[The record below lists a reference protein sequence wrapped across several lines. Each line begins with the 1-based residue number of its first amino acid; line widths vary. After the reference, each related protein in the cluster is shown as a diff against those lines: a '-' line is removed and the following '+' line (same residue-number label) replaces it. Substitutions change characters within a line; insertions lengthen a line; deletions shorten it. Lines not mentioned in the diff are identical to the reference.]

1 MSRPQTETSPLVL
14 AVEDD
19 AQTRE
24 ALASAIEL
32 RGFQPLAVESAEE
45 AIATLEKT
53 GVEPALALFDLK
65 LPGMS
70 GISLLSK
77 LKPKFPQMPVVLV
90 TGYGSFETAVEALRL
105 GAADYLSK
113 PLTNAD
119 IERALGYARRQLGS
133 EGLADVTAQ
142 GKFDPNA
149 DVIAQSPEMAEA
161 LKQIGKAA
169 TTRTPVLLIGE
180 AGSGRGLLAREIHRR
195 SNRMGGP
202 FVALDCASLTDTN
215 RFEDARGG
223 TLFLSDI
230 SDLSPAL
237 QAKLIPYLKSSAIER
252 PGEKL
257 TDVRVIAATSKDFE
271 SFANNGRFRDDLV
284 YRLGTTKVQIPS
296 LRKRPAD
303 IPALWK
309 RFVNRAAQTT
319 GVAPPETS
327 PEVLSQLLAY
337 DWPGNVR
344 ELESVAEHVVN
355 VGRGQQITRELLPPR
370 VAGATGAGGEL
381 RIPGAT
387 LAEIER
393 VAILR
398 TFAACGGSSH
408 KTAAILNVSVRK
420 IQYRLKEYRAHGL
433 LPQVNRG
440 SGNRVMGGGSSFG
453 RKR

>member
-1 MSRPQTETSPLVL
+1 MSRAHADVPVVL

-19 AQTRE
+19 QQTRE

-45 AIATLEKT
+45 ALAALDKG
-53 GVEPALALFDLK
+53 GVEPSLALCDLK

-70 GISLLSK
+70 GIGLLSR
-77 LKPKFPQMPVVLV
+77 LKPKFPHMPVVLV

-119 IERALGYARRQLGS
+119 IERALGYARRSLTDFGDTTS
-133 EGLADVTAQ
+133 Q
-142 GKFDPNA
+142 GGKMDANA
-149 DVIAQSPEMAEA
+149 TVIAHSPEMAEA
-161 LKQIGKAA
+161 LKQILKASQL
-169 TTRTPVLLIGE
+169 RTPVLLLGE
-180 AGSGRGLLAREIHRR
+180 SGTGRGLLAREIHQR
-195 SNRMGGP
+195 SNRASGP
-202 FVALDCASLTDTN
+202 FVALDCQSLTDTT

-223 TLFLSDI
+223 TLYLSDI
-230 SDLSPAL
+230 ADLSPAL
-237 QAKLIPYLKSSAIER
+237 QAKLVPYLKTTSVER
-252 PGEKL
+252 AGEKP
-257 TDVRVIAATSKDFE
+257 TDVRVIAATSKEFD
-271 SFANNGRFRDDLV
+271 SISNSGRFRDDLV
-284 YRLGTTKVQIPS
+284 YRLGGTRIQIPS

-303 IPALWK
+303 VPALWR
-309 RFVNRAAQTT
+309 RFVSRAAQTL
-319 GVAPPETS
+319 GVAVPETS

-344 ELESVAEHVVN
+344 ELESVAEHCVMT
-355 VGRGQQITRELLPPR
+355 GKGSQISRDLLPPR
-370 VAGATGAGGEL
+370 VAGATGTGAEL

-420 IQYRLKEYRAHGL
+420 IQYRLKEYRGQGL
-433 LPQVNRG
+433 LPNMSRQSRG
-440 SGNRVMGGGSSFG
+440 PLLVRGG
-453 RKR
+453 R